1 MEYQH
6 DVTDEQSP
14 SRDFV
19 EGFNHCELLADLAP
33 DLLEEISPVNNPQND
48 YFDGFFAARIHI
60 REEQA
65 QQKEI
70 EELQSLREKSQERD
84 NERSI

>member
-6 DVTDEQSP
+6 GVTDEQTP

-60 REEQA
+60 REEYA

-70 EELQSLREKSQERD
+70 EELQSLREKSQELD

>member
-6 DVTDEQSP
+6 DVIDEQSP

-19 EGFNHCELLADLAP
+19 QGFNHCELLADLAP
-33 DLLEEISPVNNPQND
+33 DVLADISPVNNPETD
-48 YFDGFFAARIHI
+48 YFNGFFAAKAHI
-60 REEQA
+60 REEQT

-84 NERSI
+84 NERNL